1 MCRREQESKR
11 RESDGGGALST
22 YSETFR
28 ALRPT
33 TDVVIVR
40 RANTDLR
47 RGIRLALGAA
57 VPLVLGVLLGH
68 VEYGVFAALGA
79 LPAGFAATT
88 GARAKEHSAAVLLSA
103 FGMAVASFAGA
114 VLADRPWLV
123 VAALASCAY
132 AAGLCSA
139 FSPRISIATLQW
151 PVALLLATA
160 TPSGPGGAA
169 LRAALV
175 LTGGAWQALLT
186 FLDTRHEQSYSFE
199 RNLRG
204 EVAEAADATAKR
216 RKQLRSPGVPGMPG
230 VPLTRS
236 LRRIGATLHA
246 GLDPRSAHGQHVLR
260 LALVATVTHAIAI
273 MAGLSHGYWAAL
285 TAILVL
291 KPEHATTIR
300 RSLDRIGGTAI
311 GVLLGVVL
319 AWIGAAGTLPLL
331 LVATLALVLAYA
343 VFTAN
348 YFVFCVFLTGFVVL
362 LLDLLGDGAA
372 QTAVSRLAATAI
384 GGTIALAASHIR
396 PREAA

>member
-1 MCRREQESKR
+1 M
-11 RESDGGGALST
+11 ST

-40 RANTDLR
+40 RAHTDLR
-47 RGIRLALGAA
+47 RGVRLALGAA

-175 LTGGAWQALLT
+175 LAGGAWQALLT
-186 FLDTRHEQSYSFE
+186 YLDTRQERNYE

-204 EVAEAADATAKR
+204 EVAEAADATDATDATAK
-216 RKQLRSPGVPGMPG
+216 LRALDVLGVARLP
-230 VPLTRS
+230 VPRLPVARS
-236 LRRIGATLHA
+236 LRRIGATLRA

-260 LALVATVTHAIAI
+260 LAVVATVTHAVAI
-273 MAGLSHGYWAAL
+273 VAGLSHGYWAAL